1 MAYWYNLNSGQVET
15 DDNKSQGDDVMGP
28 YDTEGEAAAALETA
42 RARTEQWDEEDRAW
56 DEGSGED

>member
-28 YDTEGEAAAALETA
+28 YDTEAEAASALDTA

-56 DEGSGED
+56 DEGRSED